1 MPKPAAL
8 PRRRRWPFYLGA
20 GLAITATA
28 AALWLADI
36 GAFGGQLYFDI
47 PARQA
52 AAPARKDVAAVIFS
66 GDMGFKVG
74 MGPRMAK
81 HLTAAGIP
89 VTGVSS
95 LVHFRTRRSPA
106 EIRAF
111 VEDAMRHARTTF
123 GASRLILIGQSYG
136 ADMLHVGLAALPAAE
151 RRQIALVEF
160 VVPTDT
166 VYYQISPGELF
177 EWRAPDADAMTTARQ
192 LDWVPLLCIRGAE
205 ERNSLCPRLR
215 QPNVEHVTLPG
226 GHALHWDSDA
236 LAAPLL
242 RKIEA
247 TLAAVPSE
255 RPARMPER
263 SH

>member
-1 MPKPAAL
+1 LLLAGFAG
-8 PRRRRWPFYLGA
+8 WLGY
-20 GLAITATA
+20 
-28 AALWLADI
+28 I
-36 GAFGGQLYFDI
+36 GYFGGPVYYDI
-47 PARQA
+47 AATRP
-52 AAPARKDVAAVIFS
+52 AAPATRGLAVVLVS
-66 GDMGFKVG
+66 GDMGFKIG
-74 MGPRMAK
+74 MGPRIAE

-111 VEDAMRHARTTF
+111 IANAMRHARVTF

-136 ADMLHVGLAALPAAE
+136 ADMLHVGLATLPAAE
-151 RRQIALVEF
+151 RRKIALVEF

-192 LDWVPLLCIRGAE
+192 LDWVPLLCIRGVE
-205 ERNSLCPRLR
+205 ERNSLCPRLH
-215 QPNVEHVTLPG
+215 QPNVEHVVLPG

-236 LAAPLL
+236 LATPLL
-242 RKIEA
+242 RKIMA
-247 TLAAVPSE
+247 TLG
-255 RPARMPER
+255 PAPGR
-263 SH
+263 